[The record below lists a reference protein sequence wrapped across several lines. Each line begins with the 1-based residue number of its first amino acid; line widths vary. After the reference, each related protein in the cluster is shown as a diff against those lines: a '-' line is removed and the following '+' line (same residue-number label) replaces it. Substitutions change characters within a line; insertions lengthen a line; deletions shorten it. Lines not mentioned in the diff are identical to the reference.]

1 MMITEEEWQ
10 ATVAKLKNV
19 HTRVREKLIT
29 MDDQKLQKELD
40 GITIY
45 QWVSDLA
52 LHDIYHTGQIVFI
65 RKLQG
70 SWTV

>member
-1 MMITEEEWQ
+1 
-10 ATVAKLKNV
+10 
-19 HTRVREKLIT
+19 